1 MKVIRIISGGQTG
14 TDQAALQ
21 AAIDKGIEHGGWCP
35 PGRISEAGIIPEHF
49 DLKETPE
56 DRHSYAPRIPCSQ
69 RTIWNVRDAD
79 ALLIFLPQNRF
90 DVGTQLSI
98 HVSKKMAKEY
108 IVIDPAD
115 GTALQQVKKWLTDID
130 GETLNVS
137 GPSESKYPGIYE
149 KVYALISEL

>member
-1 MKVIRIISGGQTG
+1 MKVVKIISGGQTG

-35 PGRISEAGIIPEHF
+35 PGRLAENGEIPQSY

-79 ALLIFLPQNRF
+79 ALLVFLPQNKF

-98 HVSKKMAKEY
+98 HVSKKIKKEY
-108 IVIDPAD
+108 FIIDPDNEHARED
-115 GTALQQVKKWLTDID
+115 IRKWLDTIE
-130 GETLNVS
+130 GEVLNVS
-137 GPSESKYPGIYE
+137 GPSENKFPGIYK
-149 KVYALISEL
+149 KVYKLISEL